1 MQDNNNDNKKDKNSD
16 KQKAV
21 ALGYDMGK
29 DEAPKVV
36 AKGQGE
42 IAKQII
48 AVAQEHGI
56 EVKKDADLVEILS
69 ALELDEFIP
78 LEAYAAVAEILRF
91 IYNKENK
98 L

>member
-1 MQDNNNDNKKDKNSD
+1 MAEDTRKNTG
-16 KQKAV
+16 KEKAV

-29 DEAPKVV
+29 DQAPKVL
-36 AKGQGE
+36 AKGEGE

-48 AVAQEHGI
+48 KIAQEHGI
-56 EVKKDADLVEILS
+56 EVKEDSNLVEILS

-91 IYNKENK
+91 IYAKKN
-98 L
+98 